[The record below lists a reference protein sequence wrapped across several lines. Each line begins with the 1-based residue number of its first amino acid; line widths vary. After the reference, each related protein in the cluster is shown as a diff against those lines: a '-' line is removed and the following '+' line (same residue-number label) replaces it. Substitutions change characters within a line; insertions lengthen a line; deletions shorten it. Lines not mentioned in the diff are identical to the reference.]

1 MSDSALTL
9 TGTFDNASIVTSPGI
24 TQKRDEA
31 IAFAQQVPAILHKP
45 EELKIAAQAFHD
57 LREITKA
64 VTNAASTIKRPID
77 ALGTSILR
85 CRDEFLDEAESLQN
99 QIQGRINNYQRRIE
113 EEAREAARVAEVQ
126 RKAAEAA
133 AEKAR
138 QEAET
143 IKAMPASTPED
154 VEEAELA
161 VLKEELAAAPLPIV
175 VPTVRGIASRPV
187 LDFELKGRNEAE
199 QQESLHAFAAAYPHL
214 CKIELKRADILK
226 KLNKEDCFWPQL
238 SGPRPDDWLPEPPG
252 LRVFRDVRTRI
263 S

>member
-1 MSDSALTL
+1 MDSALTL

-31 IAFAQQVPAILHKP
+31 IAFAQQVPAIIHDA
-45 EELKIAAQAFHD
+45 EELKTATRAFRD
-57 LREITKA
+57 LREVNKV
-64 VTNAASTIKRPID
+64 VTDAIAIQKRKVD
-77 ALGTSILR
+77 AIGKLMLR
-85 CRDEFLDEAESLQN
+85 SKEEFLDESESLQN
-99 QIQGRINNYQRRIE
+99 QIQGRINNYQRRVE
-113 EEAREAARVAEVQ
+113 EEARETARVAEVQ

-143 IKAMPASTPED
+143 IKAMAAATPED
-154 VEEAELA
+154 VEEAELR

-175 VPTVRGIASRPV
+175 VPTVRGVASRPV

-226 KLNKEDCFWPQL
+226 KLNKEDCFWPPL